1 MKSKII
7 LNLAMSIDGY
17 IASETGGYDWI
28 VGDGNNALNTEK
40 KIDSKDFLEEYT
52 FDNGIAIFKYIKRG

>member
-40 KIDSKDFLEEYT
+40 KIDFKDFLE
-52 FDNGIAIFKYIKRG
+52 